1 MKTAIILLSD
11 PQAGTEESLGRLFN
25 GLAAAYDY
33 REAGDEVTVLFQGT
47 ATRWPSVLSDSNH
60 PAHGLY
66 NAVKDRIAGVS
77 CGCAD
82 VFGALQDAQ
91 TAGMDLIRDN
101 PVPHTSGLPSL
112 RRLQADGYTILT
124 F

>member
-11 PQAGTEESLGRLFN
+11 PKSASEESLGRLFN

-33 REAGDEVTVLFQGT
+33 KQAGDEVTVLFQGA
-47 ATRWPSVLSDSNH
+47 ATRWPLVLSDEAH
-60 PAHGLY
+60 PAHALY
-66 NAVKDRIAGVS
+66 EGVKDKIAGVS

-82 VFGALQDAQ
+82 VFGASADAQ
-91 TAGMDLIRDN
+91 VTGLELIRDN

-112 RRLQADGYTILT
+112 RKLQADGFTLLT